1 MTRPR
6 VPLWRLP
13 LAEAL
18 DVRHRQGIAVYRGGD
33 ASAPFVGNAAAEAY
47 EEALDVLVYAGEM
60 LRQGAS
66 PEAVR
71 QVERLALA
79 LVDVLGAV
87 LRAAPAGTIPA
98 TR

>member
-1 MTRPR
+1 MSAPG
-6 VPLWRLP
+6 VPLWTLP
-13 LAEAL
+13 LGEAL
-18 DVRHRQGIAVYRGGD
+18 ELRRRQGIETYRGGD
-33 ASAPFVGNAAAEAY
+33 ENAPFVGNAAAEAY

-79 LVDVLGAV
+79 LVSVLGAV
-87 LRAAPAGTIPA
+87 LRAGTIPA